1 MKKYIYIS
9 VISGLLNTGCIDN
22 LLDQTATTKISSET
36 FWVSTDDA
44 IKGTNAVYTATR
56 NTFKEL
62 YRLDQFPAGD
72 LIIQTGLPKDANI
85 TKTYWDKCY
94 SAINRINNALFNL
107 QEVKKKVSK
116 EEDIKLLERLEG
128 ECRFMRAL
136 HYFFMIDLWG
146 DVPYLDHV
154 PTLEEAYSMY
164 RTPIDEI
171 RNKILEDFQIAIK
184 NLPPYYESDEDKGRV
199 TRVAAYSYRG
209 KFQLFWAC
217 WKKNGRPELE
227 GFSTDA
233 NEAKLYYSKAAEDF
247 KEIMKEEYKLELFKN
262 GEPGNENDP
271 NYRQLFSYENE
282 KCPEI
287 IFSLQFTGPNMGQGE
302 NLCEVL
308 GSTTVGNGKCGVI
321 PTVFLVNLYQSTTTG
336 DYCEPVKLSSKEN
349 EENSAT
355 NPKTYLNRDY
365 RMRSTILWNGEKMK
379 GISKDGLTLQN
390 DVEFWFGKKANGYI
404 DYRSSQTGYIF
415 RKYVKQYTGF
425 ARGDGPQD
433 LYLMRYAD
441 VILMYCEAINEVNG
455 GPTTELF
462 NLINRIRHRGNLP
475 DLDETK
481 FNDKDKFFEAII
493 QERAVEFPL
502 EGKRFFD
509 IRRWRIAEKIWDY
522 PNGRTLRSTKNN
534 FIQDQFTNPTDRT
547 FPRYYI
553 YNIPED
559 ERIHNP
565 NLTQNNPWL

>member
-9 VISGLLNTGCIDN
+9 FISLILNTGCIDN
-22 LLDQTATTKISSET
+22 LLDQTATTKISSDT
-36 FWVSTDDA
+36 FWSSIDDA
-44 IKGTNAVYTATR
+44 IKGTNAVYNSTR
-56 NTFKEL
+56 NTFKETF
-62 YRLDQFPAGD
+62 RLDQFPSGD
-72 LIIQTGLPKDANI
+72 LIFQNESPTDAKI
-85 TKTYWDKCY
+85 TKTYWSKCY

-107 QEVKKKVSK
+107 QEFKKKVSK

-199 TRVAAYSYRG
+199 TRAAAYSYRG

-217 WKKNGRPELE
+217 WKKNGRPELK
-227 GFSTDA
+227 GFSTDI
-233 NEAKLYYSKAAEDF
+233 NEANQYYQKAADDF
-247 KEIMKEEYKLELFKN
+247 KEVMKEEYKLGLFRD
-262 GEPGNENDP
+262 GEPGDENDP

-282 KCPEI
+282 KCQEI
-287 IFSLQFTGPNMGQGE
+287 IFSIQFAGPILGQGE
-302 NLCEVL
+302 NLCQVL
-308 GSTTVGNGKCGVI
+308 GNTSVSNGMCGVM
-321 PTVFLVNLYQSTTTG
+321 PTNYLVDLYQDLNNG
-336 DYCEPVKLSSKEN
+336 DYCTPVTLSPD
-349 EENSAT
+349 EEGKNSAT
-355 NPKTYLNRDY
+355 NPETYKNRDY
-365 RMRSTILWNGEKMK
+365 RMRSTVMWNGQKMK
-379 GISKDGLTLQN
+379 SISKDGLTFGKE
-390 DVEFWFGKKANGYI
+390 VTFWFGNKGNGFV
-404 DYRSSQTGYIF
+404 DYRSAKTGYIF

-433 LYLMRYAD
+433 IYLMRYAD
-441 VILMYCEAINEVNG
+441 VILMYCEAINEIK
-455 GPTTELF
+455 GPTDELF
-462 NLINRIRHRGNLP
+462 SLINKIRHRGNLP
-475 DLDETK
+475 ELNKTK
-481 FNDKDKFFEAII
+481 FKDKGSFFEAII
-493 QERAVEFPL
+493 QERSVEFPL

-509 IRRWRIAEKIWDY
+509 IRRWRIAEKIWNY
-522 PNGRTLRSTKNN
+522 PNGRTLYSTQNT
-534 FIQDQFTNPTDRT
+534 FIQDQYTNPTDRT

-559 ERIHNP
+559 ERIHNQ
-565 NLTQNNPWL
+565 NLTQNEPWL